1 MKKDIKNIVKNL
13 LKIEMDLACLIPL
26 FVLLDSFS
34 TYLGI
39 FKWKIAS
46 ETNSRLLQL
55 WSKYGF
61 FNVELIKFLFFS
73 IFAILLIISIW
84 LIYWRY
90 FIKKKKFSKFKS
102 YFLFFISFIIL
113 FFLLLEVSLL
123 IFVII
128 NNILV
133 LLEGIFV

>member
-1 MKKDIKNIVKNL
+1 MNVKNIAKNL

-26 FVLLDSFS
+26 FVFLDSFS

-55 WSKYGF
+55 WNEYGF

-84 LIYWRY
+84 LIYRKY
-90 FIKKKKFSKFKS
+90 FIKEKKINKLKS
-102 YFLFFISFIIL
+102 YFIFFASFIIL
-113 FFLLLEVSLL
+113 FFLLFEVSLL
-123 IFVII
+123 MFVII
-128 NNILV
+128 NNFLV
-133 LLEGIFV
+133 LLQGIV